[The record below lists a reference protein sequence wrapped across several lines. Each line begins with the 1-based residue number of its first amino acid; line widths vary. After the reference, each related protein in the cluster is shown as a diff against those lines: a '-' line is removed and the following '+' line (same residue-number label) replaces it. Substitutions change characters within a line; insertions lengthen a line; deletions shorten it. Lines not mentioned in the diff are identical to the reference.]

1 MPEVVFTG
9 ALMTMRTLLLPL
21 LAAVLASAAG
31 CATIEPLSARG
42 GQTFVPVYG
51 RAYFMRNGPFGTRV
65 LVCDVRQSSG
75 DVVCYETQ
83 ASAN

>member
-1 MPEVVFTG
+1 
-9 ALMTMRTLLLPL
+9 MTMRTLLLPL
-21 LAAVLASAAG
+21 LVAVLASAG
-31 CATIEPLSARG
+31 CATIEPLPARG

-51 RAYFMRNGPFGTRV
+51 RAYFMRNGTFGSRV

-83 ASAN
+83 AGSN